1 MDPIAF
7 ILFAALSGIV
17 VGAIARLII
26 PGRDPMSILQ
36 TMLVGVAGSLIAAL
50 ITYYLFDRE
59 AAPGLLLS
67 VVCAAVLVFAIRK
80 FRERQGGAAPAAGG
94 MAGSPF
100 GSGQM
105 QTSVRF
111 MPGCLVTSLLLSV
124 FLTVVLNL
132 VLRAF

>member
-67 VVCAAVLVFAIRK
+67 VICAAVLVFAIRK
-80 FRERQGGAAPAAGG
+80 YRERQGGPDVAGG
-94 MAGSPF
+94 PVGGSPF
-100 GSGQM
+100 GGGQM
-105 QTSVRF
+105 TTSVRF
-111 MPGCLVTSLLLSV
+111 MPGCLVGSLLISV

-132 VLRAF
+132 LLRAF

>member
-26 PGRDPMSILQ
+26 PGRDPMSIPQ

-67 VVCAAVLVFAIRK
+67 IVCAAVLVFAIRK

-105 QTSVRF
+105 TTGVRF

-124 FLTVVLNL
+124 FLTVFLNL
-132 VLRAF
+132 LLRAF